1 MELLSQSTCAFFT
14 LMSDCSPERL
24 CWLVFLSTGYKNTFF
39 PSPSAV
45 DIIQHF
51 IFHQSKR
58 WKRNSHF
65 DLYKESFPFFLLFFQ
80 LPILMKTACNNFQFL
95 QYVGIPW
102 IDETWNS
109 TKMIMKSMWQDVI
122 FVGVKLTTLESERI
136 LVSVIGSSSGHL
148 VKTEWVS
155 AERIGRCFPAALKLP
170 WENMLNSLSKLT
182 LILAEDHF
190 PTPQESAGRDGSLG
204 SKSMFCL
211 ASVFG
216 FVLFSIMQWT
226 PCM

>member
-1 MELLSQSTCAFFT
+1 MELISQSTCAFFT

-39 PSPSAV
+39 PSPPAV

-51 IFHQSKR
+51 ILHQSKR

-65 DLYKESFPFFLLFFQ
+65 DLCKESFPFFLLFFQ
-80 LPILMKTACNNFQFL
+80 LPILMKTAYNNFQFL

-109 TKMIMKSMWQDVI
+109 TKMIMKSIWQDVI

-136 LVSVIGSSSGHL
+136 LVSIIGSDSGHL
-148 VKTEWVS
+148 VKTE
-155 AERIGRCFPAALKLP
+155 
-170 WENMLNSLSKLT
+170 
-182 LILAEDHF
+182 
-190 PTPQESAGRDGSLG
+190 
-204 SKSMFCL
+204 
-211 ASVFG
+211 
-216 FVLFSIMQWT
+216 
-226 PCM
+226 